1 MDKIM
6 YVTVKLVVKDSA
18 NAEDIL
24 QADYNFDHED
34 IISTEWVDIEEK
46 SYRPKDALLKV
57 HGEWWTPK
65 NI

>member
-18 NAEDIL
+18 DKDDITAET
-24 QADYNFDHED
+24 DYNFDHED

-46 SYRPKDALLKV
+46 S
-57 HGEWWTPK
+57 
-65 NI
+65 